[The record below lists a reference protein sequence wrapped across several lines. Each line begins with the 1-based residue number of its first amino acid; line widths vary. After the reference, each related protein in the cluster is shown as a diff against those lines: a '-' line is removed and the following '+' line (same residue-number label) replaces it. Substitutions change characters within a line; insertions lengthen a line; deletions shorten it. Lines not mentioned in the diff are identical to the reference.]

1 MSTAR
6 IKIDLE
12 RFIGAAEA
20 IHHGEYLVAERLA
33 GFGGLPLVIFN
44 AKLTQRLTAA
54 YKAAIG
60 KRLPRVLLVKAHAIL
75 SQSNTERS
83 DPRP

>member
-6 IKIDLE
+6 IKQDLE
-12 RFIGAAEA
+12 NFVEAAEA
-20 IHHGEYLVAERLA
+20 IHHGEHLVAERLA

-60 KRLPRVLLVKAHAIL
+60 KRLPRALLVKAHAIL
-75 SQSNTERS
+75 TQSDSNL
-83 DPRP
+83 